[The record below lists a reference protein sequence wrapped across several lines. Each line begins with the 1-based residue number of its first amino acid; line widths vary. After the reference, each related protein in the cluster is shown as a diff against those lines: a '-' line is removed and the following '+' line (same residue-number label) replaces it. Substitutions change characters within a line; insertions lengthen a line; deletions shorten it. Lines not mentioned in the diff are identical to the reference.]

1 MRALVVSFYTHHLF
15 QPWQNC
21 SPHLAQQFLDFEP
34 GIHYPQIQ
42 MQAGVTGIN
51 TLRVYNPVKN
61 SYEHDPEGIFIRKWM
76 PELSK
81 IPTEFIHEPWKLTP
95 IEQMLYDFE
104 IGTDYP
110 FPIVNLEEARRFS
123 SDFFWSMRK
132 ETEVKKDGIR
142 IIEKHTL
149 PDRNAQ

>member
-1 MRALVVSFYTHHLF
+1 MVALGKARSVFS
-15 QPWQNC
+15 
-21 SPHLAQQFLDFEP
+21 AAFLDFEP

-61 SYEHDPEGIFIRKWM
+61 SYEHDEDGNFIKKWV
-76 PELSK
+76 PELAN

-95 IEQMLYDFE
+95 IESMLYGFE
-104 IGTDYP
+104 LGRDYP
-110 FPIVNLEEARRFS
+110 NPIVNLEEARKFS

-132 ETEVKKDGIR
+132 NESVKKDSKHILA
-142 IIEKHTL
+142 KHTL
-149 PDRNAQ
+149 HDKEMS